1 MTNIQNE
8 MKYSI
13 IYGFI
18 GAVLLPFIHES
29 YANIGKTFS
38 LLVLSALV
46 LAMTVRLSQF
56 SFKEALLGITV
67 TLAVSSVLGACLYLF
82 IHQKVVD
89 FLERNSKYFALE
101 MTEHFRYYV
110 SVLLILLSGYVVC
123 LIIFGFKGLFRKFRD
138 NQTAVKDYIDNAF
151 DDVNFDS
158 VNSNEDNQ

>member
-1 MTNIQNE
+1 MTNIQTA
-8 MKYSI
+8 MKYSL

-29 YANIGKTFS
+29 YANIGKIFS

-82 IHQKVVD
+82 IHEKVVD

-110 SVLLILLSGYVVC
+110 SVVLILLSGYLVC

-138 NQTAVKDYIDNAF
+138 NKTAVKDYIDNAF
-151 DDVNFDS
+151 DDVN
-158 VNSNEDNQ
+158 SNEDNL

>member
-1 MTNIQNE
+1 MTNIQNA
-8 MKYSI
+8 MKYSL

-46 LAMTVRLSQF
+46 LVMTVRLSQF

-89 FLERNSKYFALE
+89 FLEKNSKYFALE

-110 SVLLILLSGYVVC
+110 SVVLILLSGYLIC
-123 LIIFGFKGLFRKFRD
+123 LIIFGFKGLFRKFRH

-151 DDVNFDS
+151 DDVN
-158 VNSNEDNQ
+158 SNEDNL

>member
-1 MTNIQNE
+1 MTNIQNA
-8 MKYSI
+8 MKYSL

-46 LAMTVRLSQF
+46 LVMTVRLSQF

-67 TLAVSSVLGACLYLF
+67 TLAVSSVFGACLYLF
-82 IHQKVVD
+82 IHEKVVD
-89 FLERNSKYFALE
+89 FLEKNSKYFALE

-110 SVLLILLSGYVVC
+110 SVLLIFLSGYLVC

-151 DDVNFDS
+151 DDVN
-158 VNSNEDNQ
+158 SNEDNL

>member
-1 MTNIQNE
+1 MTNIQNA
-8 MKYSI
+8 MKYSL

-82 IHQKVVD
+82 IHEKVVD
-89 FLERNSKYFALE
+89 FLEKNSKYFAME
-101 MTEHFRYYV
+101 MTEHFKYYV
-110 SVLLILLSGYVVC
+110 SALLILLSGYVVC
-123 LIIFGFKGLFRKFRD
+123 LIIFGFKGLLRKFRD

-151 DDVNFDS
+151 DDVN
-158 VNSNEDNQ
+158 SNEDNQ

>member
-1 MTNIQNE
+1 MTNIQNA
-8 MKYSI
+8 MKYSL

-56 SFKEALLGITV
+56 SFKEAMLGITV
-67 TLAVSSVLGACLYLF
+67 TLAVSSVLGACFYLF
-82 IHQKVVD
+82 IHERVVD

-101 MTEHFRYYV
+101 MMEHFRYYI
-110 SVLLILLSGYVVC
+110 SVVLILLSGYLIC
-123 LIIFGFKGLFRKFRD
+123 LIIFGFKGLFRKFRG
-138 NQTAVKDYIDNAF
+138 NQMVVKDYIDNAF
-151 DDVNFDS
+151 DDVN
-158 VNSNEDNQ
+158 SNEDNL

>member
-1 MTNIQNE
+1 MTNIQNA
-8 MKYSI
+8 MKYSL

-56 SFKEALLGITV
+56 SFKEALLGITI

-82 IHQKVVD
+82 IHEKVVD
-89 FLERNSKYFALE
+89 FLEKNSKYFALE

-110 SVLLILLSGYVVC
+110 SVLLILLSGYLVC

-138 NQTAVKDYIDNAF
+138 NQAAVKDYIDNAF
-151 DDVNFDS
+151 DDVN
-158 VNSNEDNQ
+158 SNEDNL